1 MSKYKLVIF
10 DWDGTV
16 MDSAA
21 KIIRCM
27 QSAARVCELPIPTD
41 DEVGH
46 IIGISLRQA
55 IQTLFALSD
64 DVKIDEV
71 VNAYKDAFVH
81 QDKTPSPL
89 FEGAED
95 VFIALKNKG
104 ITLAVATGKAR
115 RGLIRAWDQTN
126 TAHYFTDSRCAD
138 DAASKPSPDM
148 LLQLLEALNV
158 SVEHAVM
165 VGDTT
170 YDMQMAQSIGM
181 DRVAVSYGVHAQ
193 LHLEKHEPIAV
204 IHDIKELPSVLL
216 S

>member
-1 MSKYKLVIF
+1 
-10 DWDGTV
+10 

-21 KIIRCM
+21 KIISCM
-27 QSAARVCELPIPTD
+27 QTAAKRSGLPIPTN

-55 IQTLFALSD
+55 VQMLFALSD

-71 VNAYKDAFVH
+71 VDAYKEAFVY
-81 QDKTPSPL
+81 QDSTPSPL
-89 FEGAED
+89 FDGAED
-95 VFIALKNKG
+95 VFCRLKNNG
-104 ITLAVATGKAR
+104 LTLAVATGKAR

-138 DAASKPSPDM
+138 DAESKPSPDM
-148 LLQLLEALNV
+148 LLQLLEALNL
-158 SVEHAVM
+158 SVEQAVM

-170 YDMQMAQSIGM
+170 YDMQMAQTIGM

-193 LHLEKHEPIAV
+193 LHLERHDPIAV

-216 S
+216 T